1 MVALGQYI
9 NNQYSKI
16 QGGFSRYNRYQFPY
30 YKLKYDV
37 SMKKEDS
44 VKIRKLALLTYL
56 ICLSLVMSSCGNTS
70 TVDAN
75 KSIPDSDLQMLVDRG
90 DRTPDQIARELELK
104 LNRTYED
111 LIDLGTSYLWMGEY
125 SKAAEAYEVAAR
137 QAKTTPQLVGALYN
151 KTGALAYAGY
161 MQEALNT
168 IDLMVRLQPENIEVA
183 KLRYTLYQFSG
194 DKLGLMAAADHL
206 VALDPSLA
214 GEEVLDP
221 VTASVIIASVA
232 VVAASATTIT
242 AVALVPPEDRVDVVV
257 PIMEGYTTIVSDIV
271 TSRSLA
277 NVWWEKIN
285 K

>member
-1 MVALGQYI
+1 M
-9 NNQYSKI
+9 KI
-16 QGGFSRYNRYQFPY
+16 H
-30 YKLKYDV
+30 
-37 SMKKEDS
+37 
-44 VKIRKLALLTYL
+44 KLALLTYL

-70 TVDAN
+70 IVDAN
-75 KSIPDSDLQMLVDRG
+75 KSIPASDLKMLVDRG
-90 DRTPDQIARELELK
+90 DRTPAQIARELE
-104 LNRTYED
+104 
-111 LIDLGTSYLWMGEY
+111 
-125 SKAAEAYEVAAR
+125 
-137 QAKTTPQLVGALYN
+137 YN

-161 MQEALNT
+161 MQEALQT
-168 IDLMVRLQPENIEVA
+168 IDLMVRLKPENIEVA

-257 PIMEGYTTIVSDIV
+257 PIMEGYTTMVSSIVSDK
-271 TSRSLA
+271 SLS
-277 NVWWEKIN
+277 NFWGMVN

>member
-1 MVALGQYI
+1 MSI
-9 NNQYSKI
+9 
-16 QGGFSRYNRYQFPY
+16 
-30 YKLKYDV
+30 
-37 SMKKEDS
+37 KKEDS
-44 VKIRKLALLTYL
+44 LKIHKLALLTYL

-70 TVDAN
+70 IVDAN
-75 KSIPDSDLQMLVDRG
+75 KSIPASDLKMLVDRG
-90 DRTPDQIARELELK
+90 DRTPAQIARELELK
-104 LNRTYED
+104 LDRTYED

-161 MQEALNT
+161 MQEALQT
-168 IDLMVRLQPENIEVA
+168 IDLMVRLKPENIEVA

-257 PIMEGYTTIVSDIV
+257 PIMEGYTTMVSSIVSDK
-271 TSRSLA
+271 SLS
-277 NVWWEKIN
+277 NFWWGMVN